1 LFPDGRG
8 IKAFGSGGV
17 DDLVAYKGGNELT
30 EDGVDR
36 LIVGD
41 FFKRLGKKRVTFLS
55 IDVILPI
62 QTRTLCI
69 LIRFVIFNII
79 FIIHHGTKTKDIKD
93 IKDKKGQEEDKDEKK
108 KKKEKYRILPVFGF
122 KFRFIDDDS
131 HTKRPILF

>member
-79 FIIHHGTKTKDIKD
+79 FIIRHGTKTKDIKD
-93 IKDKKGQEEDKDEKK
+93 IKDKKEDKDEK
-108 KKKEKYRILPVFGF
+108 KKKEKYRILPVFRF
-122 KFRFIDDDS
+122 KFRFIDDA
-131 HTKRPILF
+131 